1 MQYTGVILGLRQVK
15 IRVLEIV
22 FLLVKKLFF
31 VNKCDKFQ
39 FKYMNGLTG

>member
-15 IRVLEIV
+15 IRVLEI
-22 FLLVKKLFF
+22 KLFF